1 MGSLQWVC
9 LCGSWVVSTPG
20 ASAVCSLCSLMG
32 SHAAGLLEQV
42 SPLLQNFEIAR
53 KGLNC
58 SQLLFSYFPSVSLEF
73 SSPLVW
79 LHGGTIRFNLTRVNV
94 LGRVGCVGFCLFLLS
109 NHFERC
115 LTLCTTYLSFH
126 LSLMTAAEALWR
138 CLTCLQTIVSL
149 LVAESDLFRVQK
161 CDAVQGLLVMS
172 QKPTSFFLSFKSL
185 GLEM

>member
-1 MGSLQWVC
+1 MEEQFVLI
-9 LCGSWVVSTPG
+9 
-20 ASAVCSLCSLMG
+20 
-32 SHAAGLLEQV
+32 LLESMCWGV
-42 SPLLQNFEIAR
+42 
-53 KGLNC
+53 
-58 SQLLFSYFPSVSLEF
+58 
-73 SSPLVW
+73 LVVW
-79 LHGGTIRFNLTRVNV
+79 VFV
-94 LGRVGCVGFCLFLLS
+94 CFFLS

-115 LTLCTTYLSFH
+115 LTLCTTYMSFH

-172 QKPTSFFLSFKSL
+172 QKPISFFLSFKSL